1 MRGRRKLLFLC
12 LLPQA
17 WRPTGAGSARLSR
30 TSAGRGGIL
39 ARDSGGTG
47 HRITPPPRV
56 GPGCHPHPPPAPP
69 RAAHMEKGPGLRPLC
84 PHRHTIYSL
93 SLSFLFY
100 TMGRMRPRQ
109 SQGSVGTTVVWH
121 AWQGFLSLPAARD
134 LRAQASQVALGAQGP
149 EGRLLSWSFPPPG
162 SDSRG
167 TCWTSHPHYSP
178 LTGTFLSRLRLGGS
192 HPEDL

>member
-1 MRGRRKLLFLC
+1 MPL
-12 LLPQA
+12 A
-17 WRPTGAGSARLSR
+17 TGLASHWGRLSPAQQDL
-30 TSAGRGGIL
+30 SGQG
-39 ARDSGGTG
+39 RDSGKGFWG
-47 HRITPPPRV
+47 HRSPGHTPAQSGSWLPPSPTTRPT
-56 GPGCHPHPPPAPP
+56 PGSSHGKGP
-69 RAAHMEKGPGLRPLC
+69 RAQPPLPSQAHNQ
-84 PHRHTIYSL
+84 L

-100 TMGRMRPRQ
+100 TMGRTRPRQ

-134 LRAQASQVALGAQGP
+134 LRAQASQVALRAQGP

-167 TCWTSHPHYSP
+167 TCCTSHPHYSP
-178 LTGTFLSRLRLGGS
+178 LTDTFLSRLRLGGS